1 MNMMIHDFIFTFKG
15 KECAENIIMTS
26 FLTSSGNLMSSVL
39 ILSATVFASNGCV
52 AHRSMMLHL
61 TPAGNFLKEENYI
74 CSTYSTDMF
83 SKNSPHLEPTVTI
96 TINSKIIVT
105 LSSQEG
111 TTEICLRVIPEDL
124 SAPVTESNNKHL
136 GKQSAESQSNGCL
149 SFRSQSSG
157 ETNNT

>member
-1 MNMMIHDFIFTFKG
+1 MNMMIHYFIFTFRG
-15 KECAENIIMTS
+15 KECAENIIMTP

-39 ILSATVFASNGCV
+39 ILSATVFTSNGCV

-74 CSTYSTDMF
+74 CCTYSTDMF
-83 SKNSPHLEPTVTI
+83 SKTSPHLEPTITI

-105 LSSQEG
+105 LSLQEG
-111 TTEICLRVIPEDL
+111 ITQICLKVIPKDL
-124 SAPVTESNNKHL
+124 SAPVTESINKHWV
-136 GKQSAESQSNGCL
+136 KQSTESQSNGFL

-157 ETNNT
+157 RTNNT